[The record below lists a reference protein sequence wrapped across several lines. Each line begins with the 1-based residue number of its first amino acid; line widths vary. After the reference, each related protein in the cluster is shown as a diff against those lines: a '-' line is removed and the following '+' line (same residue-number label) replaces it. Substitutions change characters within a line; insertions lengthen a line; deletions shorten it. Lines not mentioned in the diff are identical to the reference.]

1 MSEVEQDFEHAEVP
15 ETGPV
20 SVDDVLQAIQ
30 QKNIGRAKAVFTDV
44 MSQKVNDALENE
56 KVKIAS
62 QVFNPPAEEEEKEV
76 PEVDA
81 ELEDTEEV
89 EQEEEDLSLE
99 DEIESAFDEEDAE
112 VEEQS

>member
-1 MSEVEQDFEHAEVP
+1 MNEVEQDFEHAEVP

-30 QKNIGRAKAVFTDV
+30 QKNIGRAKAAFTDV

-56 KVKIAS
+56 KVKIAT
-62 QVFNPPAEEEEKEV
+62 QVFNPPAEEEEV

-81 ELEDTEEV
+81 ELEDTEESEEV
-89 EQEEEDLSLE
+89 EQEETESSLE
-99 DEIESAFDEEDAE
+99 DEVDAAFEEDEE
-112 VEEQS
+112 VS

>member
-1 MSEVEQDFEHAEVP
+1 MSDVEQDFEHAELP

-30 QKNIGRAKAVFTDV
+30 QKNIGRAKAAFTDV

-56 KVKIAS
+56 KVKVAS
-62 QVFNPPAEEEEKEV
+62 QIFNPPAEEEV

-81 ELEDTEEV
+81 ELEDTEEDAEETEVSV
-89 EQEEEDLSLE
+89 EDEVEAAFEED
-99 DEIESAFDEEDAE
+99 EE
-112 VEEQS
+112 VS